1 MTIIDKIYEKIKLSS
16 WYRIL
21 FERDKFADE
30 IYFFKEDEILKEKKI
45 EINQEFP
52 LKGVEKWK
60 YNLQNLFV
68 QTYIFKSIDS
78 SNTLKTKIWKIKAK
92 TADDVSIQIKKI
104 YWMDT
109 HWYSLYQGD
118 TIYEKFLADPLFLF
132 KKVTL
137 KEIKNFSKQLWRL
150 IKSGVDL
157 QTGLEVNIR
166 NTKNWKFKAVLE
178 DIFETLRTGET
189 MSVWCEKY
197 PNIFPKL
204 YISLLAMSEKKTANL
219 GDVLTNLANVM
230 DKEMKLIWKMK
241 SAMIMP
247 ILTIVV
253 TIWVVIF
260 LMTGMVPA
268 IVALYRDLWWS
279 LPRQTILLMSM
290 SDFML
295 NHWIFLVW
303 MTIWLIAWYVFLL
316 KVLAFREIKDYVF
329 SKIPFFWLMIN
340 LKEQIQLIRIIWSML
355 EKNWDFIDS
364 FQICWEATENTMYK
378 NASSVLA
385 SNMKKWKSFYFSML
399 EAQTIIGDIWSQNL
413 LTIIETG
420 EKSWSLSRALLEEA
434 DQMEYDLD
442 EAQARFITALTPCIL
457 IILAFV
463 IWFIVWAAMSPMY
476 NPSLWR

>member
-1 MTIIDKIYEKIKLSS
+1 
-16 WYRIL
+16 
-21 FERDKFADE
+21 
-30 IYFFKEDEILKEKKI
+30 
-45 EINQEFP
+45 
-52 LKGVEKWK
+52 
-60 YNLQNLFV
+60 
-68 QTYIFKSIDS
+68 
-78 SNTLKTKIWKIKAK
+78 
-92 TADDVSIQIKKI
+92 
-104 YWMDT
+104 
-109 HWYSLYQGD
+109 
-118 TIYEKFLADPLFLF
+118 
-132 KKVTL
+132 
-137 KEIKNFSKQLWRL
+137 
-150 IKSGVDL
+150 
-157 QTGLEVNIR
+157 
-166 NTKNWKFKAVLE
+166 
-178 DIFETLRTGET
+178 
-189 MSVWCEKY
+189 
-197 PNIFPKL
+197 
-204 YISLLAMSEKKTANL
+204 MSEKKTANL